1 MTRKEQQILELLE
14 DDSRITPEKIAVMLD
29 MKQEEV
35 EAKIAKWEEQK
46 IIVKY
51 NTIVNWEKLGYD
63 SVTAMIEV
71 KITPQRDAGYDTI
84 AERIYRYPEVQAVM
98 LMSGGYDLSVLIEG
112 TSLRAVANF
121 VSEKLAT
128 IDGVV
133 STGTH
138 FVLKKYK
145 MGGVILNGKSDDD
158 QRLVITP

>member
-1 MTRKEQQILELLE
+1 MTPREKQMLELLE
-14 DDSRITPEKIAVMLD
+14 EDSRITPEKIAIMMGMNVED
-29 MKQEEV
+29 V
-35 EAKIAKWEEQK
+35 EAKLAQWEEQK

-51 NTIVNWEKLGYD
+51 NTIVNWEKLGHD
-63 SVTAMIEV
+63 SVSAMIEV

-84 AERIYRYPEVQAVM
+84 AERIYRYPQVQSVM

-112 TSLRAVANF
+112 SSLRSVANF

-133 STGTH
+133 SAGTH

-145 MGGVILNGKSDDD
+145 MGGVILDGKDEGD
-158 QRLVITP
+158 QRVVVTP

>member
-1 MTRKEQQILELLE
+1 MTPKEQQILELLE
-14 DDSRITPEKIAVMLD
+14 RDSRISHEKIAIMVGMPL
-29 MKQEEV
+29 EEV
-35 EAKIAKWEEQK
+35 ESKIAQWEEQK

-51 NTIVNWEKLGYD
+51 NSIVNWEKLGHD

-71 KITPQRDAGYDTI
+71 KITPQRDEGYDTI
-84 AERIYRYPEVQAVM
+84 AERIYRYPEVQTVM

-112 TSLRAVANF
+112 TSLRSVANF

-128 IDGVV
+128 IEGVV
-133 STGTH
+133 ATGTH

-145 MGGVILNGKSDDD
+145 MGGVILNGKTEED